1 MKVWCDEP
9 LNGIISHEFGD
20 FGVCGGGGGVGRL
33 GGSAEPLAPRA
44 ISGFDY

>member
-20 FGVCGGGGGVGRL
+20 FGVCVCGGGGG
-33 GGSAEPLAPRA
+33 SAV
-44 ISGFDY
+44 